1 MKGKRLKWYVVPIFS
16 AVFFSISLIT
26 IISLNK
32 TSSLEETNISYVSDS
47 IIDNSIPVV
56 GEETTIV
63 KPFQSDKV
71 EVYKKFYDGVD
82 NTENAII
89 YYNGIYMQSSGIIY
103 NSNEKFSVVAILD
116 GEIVDIKEDDLL
128 GSVVEVKH
136 NDRMISRY
144 QGLKNLTVKKGDH
157 VKQNTI
163 LGMSGELKLDE
174 SLANSLFFELIV
186 DGKYVNPDKY
196 YDTKVQEM

>member
-1 MKGKRLKWYVVPIFS
+1 MKGRRLKWYIVPLFS
-16 AVFFSISLIT
+16 ALFFSISLIT

-32 TSSLEETNISYVSDS
+32 ASNKEEVNLNYVSDS

-56 GEETTIV
+56 GEETTVV

-71 EVYKKFYDGVD
+71 EVYKEYYDGVD

-89 YYNGIYMQSSGIIY
+89 YYNGVYIQNSGIIY
-103 NSNEKFSVVAILD
+103 NSSEKFSVVSILD
-116 GEIVDIKEDDLL
+116 GEILDIKEDDLL

-136 NDRMISRY
+136 NDRVISRY

-163 LGMSGELKLDE
+163 LGMSGDLKLDE
-174 SLANSLFFELIV
+174 SLSNSLFFELIV

>member
-32 TSSLEETNISYVSDS
+32 TSRLEETNLNYVSDS

-144 QGLKNLTVKKGDH
+144 QGLKNLTIKKGDH

>member
-144 QGLKNLTVKKGDH
+144 QGLKNLTIKKGDH

>member
-1 MKGKRLKWYVVPIFS
+1 MKNKKLRWYVVPLFS
-16 AVFFSISLIT
+16 ALFFSISLIT

-32 TSSLEETNISYVSDS
+32 TDLKEEPKFSYVSDS
-47 IIDNSIPVV
+47 IIDNSMPVI
-56 GEETTIV
+56 GEETIIV

-71 EVYKKFYDGVD
+71 EVYKKFYDGVE
-82 NTENAII
+82 NTEDAII
-89 YYNGIYMQSSGIIY
+89 YYNGIYMQNSGIIY
-103 NSNEKFSVVAILD
+103 KSNEKYSVVSILD
-116 GEIVDIKEDDLL
+116 GEIVDVKKDDLL
-128 GSVVEVKH
+128 GYVVEVKH

-144 QGLKNLTVKKGDH
+144 QGLTNLTVKKGDH

-163 LGMSGELKLDE
+163 LGMSGEIKLDE
-174 SLANSLFFELIV
+174 TLNNSLFFELIV